1 MTDYDFQEYD
11 FYFGLRGENLPRG
24 IKIRPWHLK
33 HVQSYEVSIDSQST
47 EIGIPTVPPDRAQ
60 IFDMSGPVRTFEI
73 SGVRYDYEEE
83 VSNMDFLFSKPEK
96 SPTYNWKNP
105 VTGAVDEGCIS
116 MGIISMFSIVQA
128 SCPGFLLAIYSK
140 IKSPTEEDDFVE
152 DDFVEDDLIETGQYN
167 VALSNVS
174 MEYLDR
180 PGGISYSIS
189 LIERRAMGNYNYSKL
204 MEGTK

>member
-11 FYFGLRGENLPRG
+11 FYFGLKGENSPRG
-24 IKIRPWHLK
+24 NKINKIRPWHLK

-128 SCPGFLLAIYSK
+128 SCPGFLLGIYSK
-140 IKSPTEEDDFVE
+140 IKSPT
-152 DDFVEDDLIETGQYN
+152 VEDDLIETGQYK

-180 PGGISYSIS
+180 PGGIRYSIS
-189 LIERRAMGNYNYSKL
+189 LIERRAMGNFNYSKL

>member
-11 FYFGLRGENLPRG
+11 FYFGLKGENSPG
-24 IKIRPWHLK
+24 GTKIRPWHLK

-83 VSNMDFLFSKPEK
+83 VSNMDFLFSKPEE
-96 SPTYNWKNP
+96 SPEYNWKNP
-105 VTGAVDEGCIS
+105 VTGAVEGGCIS

-128 SCPGFLLAIYSK
+128 SCPGFLLGIYSK
-140 IKSPTEEDDFVE
+140 IKSPT
-152 DDFVEDDLIETGQYN
+152 VEDDLIETGQYN

-204 MEGTK
+204 MEGTN

>member
-11 FYFGLRGENLPRG
+11 FYFGLRGENSPGRNKI

-96 SPTYNWKNP
+96 SPEYNWKNP
-105 VTGAVDEGCIS
+105 VTGAVEEGCIS

-128 SCPGFLLAIYSK
+128 SCPGFLLGIFPK
-140 IKSPTEEDDFVE
+140 IKSPTVDE
-152 DDFVEDDLIETGQYN
+152 EDDLIETGQYN

-204 MEGTK
+204 MDNYSN

>member
-11 FYFGLRGENLPRG
+11 FYFGLRGENSPGG

-105 VTGAVDEGCIS
+105 VTGAVEGGCRS
-116 MGIISMFSIVQA
+116 MGIISMFSIIQA
-128 SCPGFLLAIYSK
+128 SGSGFLLAIYPK
-140 IKSPTEEDDFVE
+140 IKSPTVDE
-152 DDFVEDDLIETGQYN
+152 EDDLIETGQYK

-204 MEGTK
+204 MDGTK